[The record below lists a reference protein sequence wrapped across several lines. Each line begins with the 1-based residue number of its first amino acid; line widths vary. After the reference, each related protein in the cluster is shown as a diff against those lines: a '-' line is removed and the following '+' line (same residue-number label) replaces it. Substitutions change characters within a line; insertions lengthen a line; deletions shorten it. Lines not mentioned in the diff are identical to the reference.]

1 MMINDQTYQRVQKV
15 CYNDADSFFLIRTTE
30 ILFASWPLILKF
42 NQYLRI
48 GIRYQAIS
56 TAQRE
61 EIYCPSPG
69 YLEPKWFLELKG
81 FSSHLF
87 L

>member
-1 MMINDQTYQRVQKV
+1 MIKHIREYKRYAIMMLTF
-15 CYNDADSFFLIRTTE
+15 FFLIRITE

-48 GIRYQAIS
+48 GIRCQAIS

-61 EIYCPSPG
+61 EIYCPSPV